1 VGEVYRARDDRLDRD
16 VALKIL
22 PAGALTEDSQKR
34 FRQEAVLLA
43 KLNHPKIATIHEFSS
58 HSSVDI
64 LVMELIPGRSL
75 REILSYGPLPVYGCV
90 TVQDLVPKT
99 VQRHT
104 HAVVLTDGR
113 REIADKEQ
121 LLIRIPSSAKEANDA
136 PLRVIAIQPF
146 KAGGIGVPLQR
157 GIPAV

>member
-1 VGEVYRARDDRLDRD
+1 MVGEAISNYHLIGKIGNGGMGEVYRARDDRLDRD

-75 REILSYGPLPVYGCV
+75 REIL
-90 TVQDLVPKT
+90 
-99 VQRHT
+99 
-104 HAVVLTDGR
+104 R
-113 REIADKEQ
+113 RKLMM
-121 LLIRIPSSAKEANDA
+121 LLCASLQSSHSKPAASESRCSEGSLRYR
-136 PLRVIAIQPF
+136 PLRSPSQC
-146 KAGGIGVPLQR
+146 LS
-157 GIPAV
+157 PA